1 MMKNYVFILVLMV
14 MPFMGYSQFSLSGKV
29 TDQETG
35 EKIVGATVLIVNTFI
50 GAYTDY
56 DGNYVFKNI
65 SEGEIEL
72 KVTCIGYQEQK
83 RKVNITHDTKVDF
96 SLHLNVFLVD
106 EFTVESTRV
115 TDKSGMAYT
124 NIDKSKIE
132 ENNIGQDIPYVLKL
146 TPSVVET
153 SDGGTGVGYTYLR
166 IRGSDATRINVTIN
180 GIPVNDAEDHGVYW
194 VDMPDLIGSVDNI
207 QIQRGVGTSTNGA
220 GAFGATINMQTNALD
235 TLAHAESNATYGS
248 YKTWKNNLSFGTGLI
263 NGKWDFEGRLSKITS
278 DGYIDRASSDFKSF
292 FVSGGYYGKKSC
304 LKLNVFSG
312 IEKTYQAWNG
322 VPQDTL
328 ATNRTYNVYTYSN
341 ETDNY
346 QLDNFQLLYSAQLS
360 QRWNVNAAL
369 HYTHGFGYYEQY
381 IDADNPYN
389 PQNPDPS
396 SQLFSTY
403 GLINVIIGND
413 TITGTNMIRQL
424 WLDNQ
429 FYGTT
434 FSINY
439 NDNKKFQFTF
449 GGGANRYNGDH
460 YTKIVWAQYASN
472 SNSIDKYDDNTS
484 VKKDANIYAK
494 AYYDITKKLNLFADI
509 QFRNINYTFLG
520 FDVNYNNVAQSA
532 SLIFFNPKAGINY
545 NISNDK
551 RLYASYSSGNRE
563 PVRDDYVQS
572 TPQSRPLPE
581 TLYDLEAGYKQQTKS
596 LSFGANVYYMNY
608 KNQLAITGQLNDVGA
623 YIDQNIPKSYREGI
637 ELEAAVKICK
647 ALDLLANASFSQNK
661 IPGHN
666 EYIDAYDSIGNSLG
680 QDTIH
685 TPTSTIAFSPS
696 IVSSGILTWHPFKN
710 LSVSYVAKYVSQQFL
725 DNTSNPERV
734 ISSYETNDFRIK
746 YSIKIAPVKELALS
760 FAVIN
765 FTNNLYVSNGWT
777 YSYMQGG
784 TIITSNNYFPQAP
797 RNYFASVSLKF

>member
-1 MMKNYVFILVLMV
+1 MV
-14 MPFMGYSQFSLSGKV
+14 MPFMGYSQFNISGKV
-29 TDQETG
+29 TDKETHEPLVG
-35 EKIVGATVLIVNTFI
+35 VTIVILNTFFGAT
-50 GAYTDY
+50 TDF
-56 DGNYVFKNI
+56 DGNYLINNVDGDMI
-65 SEGEIEL
+65 L
-72 KVTCIGYQEQK
+72 KVSRIGYEEQLK
-83 RKVNITHDTKVDF
+83 KINPLDSLNWDF
-96 SLHLNVFLVD
+96 QLEKSTLMVD
-106 EFTVESTRV
+106 EFTVEATRV

-124 NIDKSKIE
+124 NIDKSTIE

-146 TPSVVET
+146 TPSLVET

-180 GIPVNDAEDHGVYW
+180 GISVNDAEDHGVYW
-194 VDMPDLIGSVDNI
+194 VDMPGLIGSVDNI

-220 GAFGATINMQTNALD
+220 GAFGATINMQTNSLD
-235 TLAHAESNATYGS
+235 TMAHAESMATYGS
-248 YKTWKNNLSFGTGLI
+248 FKTWKNNLSFGTGLI
-263 NGKWDFEGRLSKITS
+263 DGKWDFEGRLSKITS

-304 LKLNVFSG
+304 LKLNIFSG
-312 IEKTYQAWNG
+312 VEKTYQAWYG

-328 ATNRTYNVYTYSN
+328 STHRTYNVYNYPN

-346 QLDNFQLLYSAQLS
+346 QLDNFQLLYSTELS
-360 QRWNVNAAL
+360 SKWNLNAAL

-381 IDADNPYN
+381 IDADNPYD

-403 GLINVIIGND
+403 GLNNVIIGND
-413 TITGTNMIRQL
+413 TITGSNMIRQL

-472 SNSIDKYDDNTS
+472 SSPLDKYDDNTA

-509 QFRNINYTFLG
+509 QLRNINYTFLG
-520 FDVNYNNVAQSA
+520 FDENYNNITQTA
-532 SLIFFNPKAGINY
+532 SLNFFNPKAGINY

-551 RLYASYSSGNRE
+551 RLYASYSIGNRE

-581 TLYDLEAGYKQQTKS
+581 TLYDLEAGYKQQTKW
-596 LSFGANVYYMNY
+596 LSFGANFYYMNY

-647 ALDLLANASFSQNK
+647 TLDLSANASFSQNK
-661 IPGHN
+661 ILGHN
-666 EYIDAYDSIGNSLG
+666 EYLDAYDSSYNNIG

-685 TPTSTIAFSPS
+685 NGTTTIAFSPS
-696 IVSSGILTWHPFKN
+696 IVSSGILIWHPIKN
-710 LSVSYVAKYVSQQFL
+710 LAISYVAKYVSQQYL
-725 DNTSNPERV
+725 DNTSNPDRV
-734 ISSYETNDFRIK
+734 IPSYETNDFRIK
-746 YSIKIAPVKELALS
+746 YSIKIAPLKELALS
-760 FAVIN
+760 FSVIN

-784 TIITSNNYFPQAP
+784 QVITSNNYFPQAP